1 MSKTNS
7 EKIAGLEAGV
17 AALEQDL
24 TKLRGEADLAKKENT
39 AQFTE
44 VLQAINNLTK
54 TVKGKLIQEE
64 EKDKEDPEFEL
75 EFGSFKKGPKDDKK
89 WSVSLRSKTLVY
101 VIALAWFRWSIP
113 LLGGFK
119 RTAVGAIQVNR

>member
-24 TKLRGEADLAKKENT
+24 TKLREEADLAKKENV

-75 EFGSFKKGPKDDKK
+75 EFGSFKKGPKDDKNK
-89 WSVSLRSKTLVY
+89 GGGRTSSVSAHPRLVE
-101 VIALAWFRWSIP
+101 
-113 LLGGFK
+113 G
-119 RTAVGAIQVNR
+119 